1 MTQQPVSAEGWD
13 CHVHVFDAAAPAAP
27 GHYQPGAALL
37 PEIEALAGPHGVGHL
52 VLVQPSV
59 YGTDNSVLLRAL
71 EAGGRRHRGVAVL
84 DEAVSEKEID
94 DLHERGVRGVRFNLV
109 SPVGNA
115 ATALPRLAP
124 LLAERGWHVQWY
136 ARTEQLQHI
145 ADLQARTGLPFVLD
159 HLAGLTAGDQEDA
172 SLWASLQRLAGAGAW
187 LKLSGWYRLRSTHPY
202 LDLVPIIQRAHALF
216 GDHLVWGSDWPH
228 TSFDA
233 GDRPAYEALLHP
245 VTVALGEAN
254 AHRILRTNPRALYAE
269 A

>member
-1 MTQQPVSAEGWD
+1 MTPQPVSAEGWD
-13 CHVHVFDAAAPAAP
+13 CHVHVFDAAAPAMQ
-27 GHYQPGAALL
+27 GHYQPNDALL
-37 PEIEALAGPHGVGHL
+37 PEIEALAALHGVGHL

-59 YGTDNSVLLRAL
+59 YGTDNAVLLRAL
-71 EAGGRRHRGVAVL
+71 QAGGDRHRGVAVL

-94 DLHERGVRGVRFNLV
+94 TLHESGVRGVRFNLV

-115 ATALPRLAP
+115 ANALPRLAT

-136 ARTEQLQHI
+136 ARTEQIQHI
-145 ADLQARTGLPFVLD
+145 ADLQARTGLRFVLD
-159 HLAGLTAGDQEDA
+159 HLGGLSAGEQQDA
-172 SLWASLQRLAGAGAW
+172 SLWASLQGLAGAGAW
-187 LKLSGWYRLRSTHPY
+187 MKLSGWYRLRSTHPY

-216 GDHLVWGSDWPH
+216 GDRLVWGSDWPH
-228 TSFDA
+228 TFFEA

-254 AHRILRTNPRALYAE
+254 TRRILRTNPRALYAG